1 MTVIGP
7 TRLNSWV
14 TMPTPAASASAG
26 ELIVTGEPAMRISP
40 ASARLSP

>member
-7 TRLNSWV
+7 TSVNSCV

-26 ELIVTGEPAMRISP
+26 ELTVTGCPAMRISP